1 LRRIALALLAATVV
15 LVRPAVAQEWREAYR
30 RGVEALRQRQPER
43 AVTLLQR
50 AIAAQ
55 PEPGNDYYPYLALA
69 EACIESGDF
78 EDARRALMRSNAIGK
93 EPPAARGR
101 LAARLR
107 VEAGRGG
114 RRGRGG
120 RFGEP
125 PPAAEAAPQPSAA
138 PPPTT
143 VAPARR
149 ARAVA
154 STGTLDLR
162 TDPDG
167 ATVLLAGRLLGVSP
181 LRIDVAPGDYQV
193 TLRREGSAD
202 QVFPVH
208 IETRRVTI
216 VSRGLTAAAEPTAPP
231 VPPAAPVAATVVV
244 YSEPTG
250 ASVYLDDEPLGA
262 TAPGTGR
269 LVKSGVAPGRHR
281 LRLTLSGY
289 PDLSKDVEVT
299 PAGPNNFTGTLIA
312 APPPWRGTAI
322 GLLVFGLVCAAAAIG
337 WKRFRQPIPAAMA
350 TRAAVTAVAPTT
362 LASPPSP
369 ELRETVPLAGTT
381 QLSAPETFGEYRLLE
396 QLGRGGM
403 AAVFK
408 AERRGELYALK
419 RPLPVYLDEAEFLER
434 FLREAELGRALHHP
448 NIIRIHERGEVS
460 GVPYFT
466 MELVEGETLH
476 ARVRRVGALDPRDA
490 ARIIAQVAEALDYA
504 HLKGVVHRDLKPSNI
519 MILKDGTVKVMD
531 YGIARAQ
538 RFEGLTVT
546 GAFLGTPDYVAPE
559 TAEGKGTDARSDLYA
574 LGVVFYE
581 ILTGKKPFVGDTPFA
596 TLRKHCT
603 EPPTPP
609 STITPGTPR
618 ELEAII
624 LRLLRK
630 DPAERYPAAEP
641 LLVELRD
648 YLNRAA

>member
-1 LRRIALALLAATVV
+1 LRRLALALLAAGV
-15 LVRPAVAQEWREAYR
+15 LVAPAQAQEWREAYR
-30 RGVEALRQRQPER
+30 RGIEALRQRQPER
-43 AVTLLQR
+43 AVALLQR
-50 AIAAQ
+50 AIAAR
-55 PEPGNDYYPYLALA
+55 PEPGPDYYPYLVLT
-69 EACIESGDF
+69 EAYIERGDY
-78 EDARRALMRSNAIGK
+78 EDARRMLMRSNAIGK
-93 EPPAARGR
+93 EPPGARARLAGR
-101 LAARLR
+101 LRA
-107 VEAGRGG
+107 EAGRGG

-120 RFGEP
+120 R
-125 PPAAEAAPQPSAA
+125 APSAA

-143 VAPARR
+143 MTPSGRVATRSA
-149 ARAVA
+149 
-154 STGTLDLR
+154 TGTLDLQ
-162 TDPDG
+162 TDPKG
-167 ATVLLAGRLLGVSP
+167 ATVLLGGRLLGVSP
-181 LRIDVAPGDYQV
+181 LRIDLAPGEYQV

-202 QVFPVH
+202 QTFPVR
-208 IETRRVTI
+208 IEVGRVTI
-216 VSRGLTAAAEPTAPP
+216 VSRGLIATSEPT
-231 VPPAAPVAATVVV
+231 PPAAPPSTPPAATVVV
-244 YSEPTG
+244 YSDPPG

-269 LVKSGVAPGRHR
+269 LVKTGVAPGKHR
-281 LRLTLSGY
+281 LRLSLAGY
-289 PDLSKDVEVT
+289 PDLSKEVSVT
-299 PAGPNNFTGTLIA
+299 AAGPNDFTGTLV
-312 APPPWRGTAI
+312 PVSYPWRGVAM
-322 GLLVFGLVCAAAAIG
+322 GVVVFGVLCAVAAAG
-337 WKRFRQPIPAAMA
+337 WKRFRRPAPPPAPA
-350 TRAAVTAVAPTT
+350 LEPLETRT
-362 LASPPSP
+362 LA
-369 ELRETVPLAGTT
+369 ATT
-381 QLSAPETFGEYRLLE
+381 KVSAPEVFGEYRLLE

-408 AERRGELYALK
+408 AERRGEVRALK
-419 RPLPVYLDEAEFLER
+419 RPLPAYLDDAELLER

-448 NIIRIHERGEVS
+448 NIIRIYERGEVN

-466 MELVEGETLH
+466 MELVDGETLN
-476 ARVRRVGALDPRDA
+476 ARVRRVGALEPKEA
-490 ARIIAQVAEALDYA
+490 TRIIAQVAEALDYA

-531 YGIARAQ
+531 YGIARAR

-609 STITPGTPR
+609 STVSPGTPR

-630 DPAERYPAAEP
+630 DPEERYPAAEP

-648 YLNRAA
+648 YLNHAA

>member
-1 LRRIALALLAATVV
+1 LVRRLVLALLTSGV
-15 LVRPAVAQEWREAYR
+15 LVPPAQAQEWREAYQ
-30 RGVEALRQRQPER
+30 RGTLALRQRQPER
-43 AVTLLQR
+43 AVALLQR
-50 AIAAQ
+50 AIAAR
-55 PEPGNDYYPYLALA
+55 PEPGPDYYPYLALT
-69 EACIESGDF
+69 EAYIERGDYD
-78 EDARRALMRSNAIGK
+78 DARRTLIRSNAIGK
-93 EPPAARGR
+93 EPPAARAR

-107 VEAGRGG
+107 GEAGRGG

-125 PPAAEAAPQPSAA
+125 VPAEPAPPEASAA

-143 VAPARR
+143 MTPSGRVATRSA
-149 ARAVA
+149 
-154 STGTLDLR
+154 TGTLDLQ
-162 TDPDG
+162 TDPVG
-167 ATVLLAGRLLGVSP
+167 ATVLLGGRLLGVSP
-181 LRIDVAPGDYQV
+181 LRIDLAPGEYQV

-202 QVFPVH
+202 QTFPVR
-208 IETRRVTI
+208 IEVGRVTI

-231 VPPAAPVAATVVV
+231 APPSAPPAATVVV
-244 YSEPTG
+244 YSEPPG

-262 TAPGTGR
+262 TAPDSGR

-281 LRLTLSGY
+281 LRLSLAGY
-289 PDLSKDVEVT
+289 PHLSKEVSVT
-299 PAGPNNFTGTLIA
+299 AAGPNTFTGALV
-312 APPPWRGTAI
+312 PVSYPWRGVAV
-322 GLLVFGLVCAAAAIG
+322 GVLVFGVLCAAAAIG
-337 WKRFRQPIPAAMA
+337 WKRLRRPPPAPTAPALEPLETQTLAAA
-350 TRAAVTAVAPTT
+350 TRV
-362 LASPPSP
+362 
-369 ELRETVPLAGTT
+369 
-381 QLSAPETFGEYRLLE
+381 SAPELFGEYRLLE

-408 AERRGELYALK
+408 AERRGEVCALK
-419 RPLPVYLDEAEFLER
+419 RPLPAYLDDAEFLER

-448 NIIRIHERGEVS
+448 NIIRIHERGEVG

-466 MELVEGETLH
+466 MELVQGETLN
-476 ARVRRVGALDPRDA
+476 ARVRRVGALEA
-490 ARIIAQVAEALDYA
+490 KEATRIIAQVAEALDYA

-519 MILKDGTVKVMD
+519 MILGDGTVKVMD
-531 YGIARAQ
+531 YGIARAR
-538 RFEGLTVT
+538 RFEGLTMT

-609 STITPGTPR
+609 STISPGTPR

-630 DPAERYPAAEP
+630 DPEERYPAAEP
-641 LLVELRD
+641 LLVELRE